1 MEEKQKFQSEG
12 KLFALKVHAAW
23 EKFENVVLFPFRWI
37 SNRIGATDTFVAAGE
52 SIDRNRLKVVK

>member
-12 KLFALKVHAAW
+12 KLFALKVHAVW

-37 SNRIGATDTFVAAGE
+37 SNKLGATDAFIEAE
-52 SIDRNRLKVVK
+52 SRPSLKVVK